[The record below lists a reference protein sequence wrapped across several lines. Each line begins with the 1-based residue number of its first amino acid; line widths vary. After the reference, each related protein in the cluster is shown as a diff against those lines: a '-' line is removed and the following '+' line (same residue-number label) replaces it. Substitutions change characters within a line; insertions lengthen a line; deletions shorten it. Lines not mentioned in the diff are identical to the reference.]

1 MLKACEQNYTNKRI
15 KCKKSSEDV
24 MQDRTADRD
33 FRS

>member
-15 KCKKSSEDV
+15 KCKKVQKMLCKTE
-24 MQDRTADRD
+24 QQRD